1 MKKNILKIISI
12 VTFFSAMAFAL
23 TYPYELSYNGTEDV
37 RLIEESHE
45 YTSLEQV
52 INRPEFKGE
61 VLFIRVGYVFESERI
76 IPNNSKFEN
85 THSFSEDGTPYIV
98 HSVKD
103 PYVYQINTLC
113 EMNEKYKDKVK
124 MIYLSLPPY
133 YKSSQSNQDGLRKWK
148 AFIKR
153 YPVKGYHLRMSNELR
168 KKLRDL
174 KVSNNDKYIFPYN
187 LIIDKKGKIIDTI
200 APSPI
205 FEKQKLYRKLDSILN
220 SKSDDNK

>member
-1 MKKNILKIISI
+1 
-12 VTFFSAMAFAL
+12 
-23 TYPYELSYNGTEDV
+23 
-37 RLIEESHE
+37 
-45 YTSLEQV
+45 
-52 INRPEFKGE
+52 
-61 VLFIRVGYVFESERI
+61 VGYVFESERI

-85 THSFSEDGTPYIV
+85 THSFSKDGKPYIV

-103 PYVYQINTLC
+103 PYVYQINTLS
-113 EMNEKYKDKVK
+113 EMNEKYKGKVK

-133 YKSSQSNQDGLRKWK
+133 YKNSQSNQDGLRKWK

-174 KVSNNDKYIFPYN
+174 KVSNNDKYVFPYN

-200 APSPI
+200 ASSPI
-205 FEKQKLYRKLDSILN
+205 FEKQKLHRKLDSILN